1 MPYIRIELSSGR
13 TIEQKRKAAAA
24 ITDAMVRELGC
35 TRESVSLVFSDV
47 DDHDWAAG
55 GNLLSD
61 VKAARSASSSRP

>member
-1 MPYIRIELSSGR
+1 MPHIRIELSTGR

-24 ITDAMVRELGC
+24 ITDALVRELGC

-55 GNLLSD
+55 GSLLCD
-61 VKAARSASSSRP
+61 VKAAKSGASSRS

>member
-1 MPYIRIELSSGR
+1 MPHICIALSSGR

-35 TRESVSLVFSDV
+35 TRESVSLVFNDV

-61 VKAARSASSSRP
+61 VKAAKGKSDSKP